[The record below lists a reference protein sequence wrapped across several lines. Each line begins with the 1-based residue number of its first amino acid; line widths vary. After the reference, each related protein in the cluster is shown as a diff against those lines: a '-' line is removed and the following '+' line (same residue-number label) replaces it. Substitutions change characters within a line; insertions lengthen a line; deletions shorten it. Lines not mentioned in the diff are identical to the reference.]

1 MSLESTLEA
10 LVCALNRNS
19 DVMLDIA
26 KGKYRLQHAPD
37 TTLGEPLTATQ
48 EVEKVIA
55 AREEARELPNAQEK
69 SEETPQTIL
78 PTSEPTESGSAP
90 VTYQDV
96 KDVTISMSK
105 TDLAKTK
112 AALSRFGVASAK
124 GLKEEQWAEYH
135 AYMLKVQAGDI
146 NPEESHG

>member
-10 LVCALNRNS
+10 LVDALNRNS

-26 KGKYRLQHAPD
+26 KGKYRLQQAPD
-37 TTLGEPLTATQ
+37 TTLGEPHFTAHKD
-48 EVEKVIA
+48 VERA
-55 AREEARELPNAQEK
+55 DEARKAEELPNVTREPTLQEVI
-69 SEETPQTIL
+69 SG
-78 PTSEPTESGSAP
+78 TSEPTEPESAP
-90 VTYQDV
+90 VTYDDV
-96 KDVTISMSK
+96 KKVTISMSK

-135 AYMLKVQAGDI
+135 AYLLKVQAGEI

>member
-1 MSLESTLEA
+1 MSLESQIGILTDAVRELTS
-10 LVCALNRNS
+10 ALNSYGVRQHNAE
-19 DVMLDIA
+19 VVKTVEA
-26 KGKYRLQHAPD
+26 KRIL
-37 TTLGEPLTATQ
+37 PLTDADHKPK
-48 EVEKVIA
+48 E
-55 AREEARELPNAQEK
+55 ELPNAK
-69 SEETPQTIL
+69 SEETQQTTS
-78 PTSEPTESGSAP
+78 PASEPTEPESAP

-135 AYMLKVQAGDI
+135 AYLLKVQAGEI